1 VKKLVLNIPNCET
14 DNLFLKSV
22 MQPSVGMSSSGR
34 FSMIHGNQDQLLELT
49 SQPDTLL
56 INATSFASDIPEAFD
71 SEGNPYDVF
80 VAYGEDESRPNDDVL
95 SRVED
100 RFRNF
105 NVGINPSFIKNIAG
119 AAGCPSLTI
128 ALNRKLYMHEK
139 ERTIIQS
146 SYKLM
151 FFFNDLYLSVLAA
164 NKNCVGCQ

>member
-1 VKKLVLNIPNCET
+1 MKKIVLNIPNCET
-14 DNLFLKSV
+14 DNLFLKAV
-22 MQPSVGMSSSGR
+22 MQPSVGVLSSGR
-34 FSMIHGNQDQLLELT
+34 FSMIYGDQDQLLELT
-49 SQPDTLL
+49 SQLDTLL

-71 SEGNPYDVF
+71 SEENPYDVF
-80 VAYGEDESRPNDDVL
+80 IAYKEDGSRPSDGIL

-100 RFRNF
+100 RFRNKICPSF

-128 ALNRKLYMHEK
+128 ALNRKLYTHEK

-151 FFFNDLYLSVLAA
+151 FFL
-164 NKNCVGCQ
+164 

>member
-1 VKKLVLNIPNCET
+1 MVLNISNCET
-14 DNLFLKSV
+14 DNLFLKAV
-22 MQPSVGMSSSGR
+22 MQPSVGVLSSGR
-34 FSMIHGNQDQLLELT
+34 FSMIYGEQDQLLELT

-80 VAYGEDESRPNDDVL
+80 IAYKEDGSRPSDGIL
-95 SRVED
+95 SRVEN
-100 RFRNF
+100 RLRNKTCSSF
-105 NVGINPSFIKNIAG
+105 NVGINPSFIKSIAG
-119 AAGCPSLTI
+119 AVGCPSLTI

-164 NKNCVGCQ
+164 NF

>member
-1 VKKLVLNIPNCET
+1 MKKLVLNIPNCET

-80 VAYGEDESRPNDDVL
+80 VVYSEDESRPNDDVL

-119 AAGCPSLTI
+119 TTVCSS
-128 ALNRKLYMHEK
+128 NRSLYMHEK
-139 ERTIIQS
+139 ERKIILS
-146 SYKLM
+146 SYKLKT
-151 FFFNDLYLSVLAA
+151 FFNDLYFYILASR
-164 NKNCVGCQ
+164 KNCGGRQ